1 MMTGINPT
9 VRARATFDA
18 QLQKLLDNL
27 LVMGSMADA
36 AIGDGMRSLRTR
48 NQSLASLVVRADVN
62 INRLRYQVE
71 STCLDLIAR
80 QQPNAS
86 DLRFIIAAMNIALE
100 LERIGD
106 HAASIASR
114 VIRLAEQPL
123 QQPIGGLNAM
133 AETVR
138 QMLRDSLNA
147 LLEKDAE
154 AALVVAEGDSQ
165 VDSAYEQLFLEVVAH
180 LAQQSEDP
188 TIATYLLF
196 CGHNLER
203 IGDRITNICER
214 VVFVATGNLEDLDGE
229 EHQQL
234 NVAPA

>member
-1 MMTGINPT
+1 MRPGGSTPI
-9 VRARATFDA
+9 RARATFDA
-18 QLQKLLDNL
+18 QLQKLLDDL
-27 LVMGSMADA
+27 LVMGSMADS
-36 AIGDGMRSLRTR
+36 AIGDGMHSLRTR
-48 NQSLASLVVRADVN
+48 NQSLASLVVKADKN
-62 INRLRYQVE
+62 INRLRYRVE

-86 DLRFIIAAMNIALE
+86 DLRLIIAAMNIALE

-114 VIRLAEQPL
+114 VIHLAEQPL
-123 QQPIGGLNAM
+123 QQPIGGLNGM
-133 AETVR
+133 AEAVR
-138 QMLRDSLNA
+138 QMLRDSLDV

-154 AALVVAEGDSQ
+154 GALAVAEQDSQ
-165 VDSAYEQLFLEVVAH
+165 VDSAYEQLFLDVVAR

-188 TIATYLLF
+188 TNATYLLF

-229 EHQQL
+229 EHEQS